1 MKSSLGYWFGAIVLA
16 VLGTVA
22 LIWGRVE
29 HETAQAEQRIATL
42 DFSGVDESLTRA
54 ERFYEHAARVPF
66 FGTRRLNEIRARK
79 AAVHYWQRDYDAIVP
94 SQADPVGAVPPDNVE
109 LQFIV
114 ANAVFR
120 HGRKQAATPAATMQ
134 AIDSGIAAQL
144 AVLKNSQRN
153 EDAAFNYEYL
163 LRLRAAVALKPTG
176 GRASDEEGDQKTT
189 HGQPGGAPRK
199 SDPTDFKILIP
210 LESKEFENQKEGQQ
224 AGKAAERQRKG

>member
-1 MKSSLGYWFGAIVLA
+1 MKSGVGYWLGAIVLA
-16 VLGTVA
+16 LLGTVA
-22 LIWGRVE
+22 LLWGRVE

-42 DFSGVDESLTRA
+42 EFAGVDESLIRA
-54 ERFYEHAARVPF
+54 ERFYEYAARVPF
-66 FGTRRLNEIRARK
+66 FGTHRLNEIRARK
-79 AAVHYWQRDYDAIVP
+79 AAVHYWQRDYGAIVP
-94 SQADPVGAVPPDNVE
+94 AQADPIGALPPDNVE

-120 HGRKQAATPAATMQ
+120 NGRKQASTPAATVQ

-144 AVLKNSQRN
+144 AVLKNSERN

-163 LRLRAAVALKPTG
+163 LRLRAAVMLKPNG
-176 GRASDEEGDQKTT
+176 GRSSDEEGDQKTT

-199 SDPTDFKILIP
+199 SDPSDFKILIP

-224 AGKAAERQRKG
+224 AGKTVERQRKG